1 MTATVNNRVVR
12 SLKDCWRPGTLSL
25 ALALS
30 VGQLTAGPL
39 VKQVRSADGQ
49 PPIAGSASGSTKA
62 PNDRGAIAASS
73 SFDELGKALA
83 DGRAKLEELEKVLSR
98 VTTLGEELA
107 TVRDENQRLT
117 AEVQAARAT
126 HQRADEV
133 ARARIAELS
142 HALDETEARD
152 ERRAQEL
159 TELREANAAL
169 TTDLTRLSTQRD
181 EAQAQTEHV
190 RADLSAR
197 IDQLMADAES
207 NVAKARR
214 LEEELE
220 HAQESV
226 AIASDARSKA
236 EADAVHLQTALDGM
250 SSEAALL
257 REQLTAMAERLNETG
272 GALALA
278 EQERKELTDQ
288 LGARQAEADRLEG
301 QLATAR
307 QELAER
313 EAATSGLEDRLASFE
328 TAAAEATHAA
338 TQTLHAV
345 ETQLASLSSVLSTGE
360 EKGSTKAGTA
370 STDQDGQ
377 AGPTLSDWPNRPIAD
392 ADLRNPA
399 PAAGPNQATAS
410 RSAMLILPD
419 RATKPKD
426 RIAANLPIEHQIQA
440 ENLLLDLEAQPGS
453 EGIKV
458 IVPGKELFASN
469 SDAVQDAAHA
479 RLALIAELLQ
489 LYEQRQILLLGHTDA
504 AGDQKVN
511 MELSERRAEAVKQFL
526 IDYFDIEASRL
537 SSRGLGENLPIA
549 SNATANGREANRRVE
564 VLILN

>member
-1 MTATVNNRVVR
+1 MTTTVNNRVVR

-49 PPIAGSASGSTKA
+49 PPIAGSASGSMKL

-83 DGRAKLEELEKVLSR
+83 DGRAMLEELERVLST
-98 VTTLGEELA
+98 VTALGEELA
-107 TVRDENQRLT
+107 TARGENQRLA
-117 AEVQAARAT
+117 AEAQASRSA
-126 HQRADEV
+126 HQRAGEV
-133 ARARIAELS
+133 SRARIAELS

-152 ERRAQEL
+152 EQRVQEL

-181 EAQAQTEHV
+181 EAQAKTEHV
-190 RADLSAR
+190 RADLTAR
-197 IDQLMADAES
+197 TAQLMADAES
-207 NVAKARR
+207 NVAKAQR
-214 LEEELE
+214 LEEKLA
-220 HAQESV
+220 HAQESL

-236 EADAVHLQTALDGM
+236 EAGAARLQTALDGM

-257 REQLTAMAERLNETG
+257 REQLTTMAERLNKTE
-272 GALALA
+272 GALALS
-278 EQERKELTDQ
+278 EQKRKELIGQ

-313 EAATSGLEDRLASFE
+313 EAAASGLEDRLASFE
-328 TAAAEATHAA
+328 TAAAEATHEA

-345 ETQLASLSSVLSTGE
+345 ETQLASITSVLSIGE
-360 EKGSTKAGTA
+360 EKGLTKVETA
-370 STDQDGQ
+370 STDQDRQ
-377 AGPTLSDWPNRPIAD
+377 AEPLSARPNRPIAD
-392 ADLRNPA
+392 AELRNSA
-399 PAAGPNQATAS
+399 PAAGPNQATAG
-410 RSAMLILPD
+410 RPAMLVLPG

-426 RIAANLPIEHQIQA
+426 GIAANLPIERQIHA
-440 ENLLLDLEAQPGS
+440 ENLLLLLEAQPGS
-453 EGIKV
+453 EGIKM
-458 IVPGKELFASN
+458 ILPGKELFLSN
-469 SDAVQDAAHA
+469 SDAVEDAAHA

-489 LYEQRQILLLGHTDA
+489 LYEQRHILILGHTDA
-504 AGDQKVN
+504 VGDQRDN
-511 MELSERRAEAVKQFL
+511 MELSERRAEAVQQFL